1 VGAVARYL
9 WRFESW
15 PAPRSSLG
23 AVLRRVV
30 TSTDCVRGWLS
41 PAGGGVIAAPLR
53 PPLAANARLPGRR
66 SAVSHPGA
74 LCPECSRLSL
84 WSVAPPAERPGST
97 GWSGSRGPVRWIQDP
112 VHHPRVRGV
121 HVASVR
127 PIVFSSQLAAAGGVT
142 GGSPPP
148 PADVHCR
155 NSSGEPFEERRGA
168 RRARCEDRH
177 GASHTVSRATAA
189 RARGEPPSVRR
200 PARTGSRAEATGAN
214 VRTGQGFWANV

>member
-1 VGAVARYL
+1 GGSAGVAAWRASFRCVLVERRGTWRQVARRSAQAGEQVGAVARYL

-84 WSVAPPAERPGST
+84 WSVAPPAQRPGST
-97 GWSGSRGPVRWIQDP
+97 G
-112 VHHPRVRGV
+112 
-121 HVASVR
+121 
-127 PIVFSSQLAAAGGVT
+127 
-142 GGSPPP
+142 
-148 PADVHCR
+148 
-155 NSSGEPFEERRGA
+155 SSG
-168 RRARCEDRH
+168 
-177 GASHTVSRATAA
+177 
-189 RARGEPPSVRR
+189 
-200 PARTGSRAEATGAN
+200 
-214 VRTGQGFWANV
+214 